1 MHAAQDRRSN
11 EEVRVPLDVLVS
23 LAHRDFDEP
32 IAADALN
39 LSRGGLSLRAP
50 YLPEIGARLACR
62 FECPP
67 LGAPLEAEGEVV
79 WAADTGAQAGEFG
92 VRFIALDA
100 EAEAAI
106 RALVGDAAG
115 SVAPATDEATAT
127 ARLFLDGV
135 PTPIVARVTH
145 SVEDLVTVEQ
155 ELPFLSL
162 DRGLSLRDA
171 RGVSRRGRI
180 GSVDL
185 QLCRDMPK
193 LVMQVVFDEDAA
205 PAAAT
210 RPQTLP
216 GDDRTEPDLVAPSL
230 EHGLY
235 ADDEAERAAIRRSSA
250 GALAAVNATDD
261 DADVAEELA
270 APVVSRAK
278 PAREVTQLIR
288 TEAAARTAPIDAA
301 SIAQIDAEAAQ
312 ADAEVARVETKARH
326 AETKAK
332 RAPETAERTAK
343 KTERVA
349 GATAD
354 TDAKTVSAHDVAN
367 DAAPATGPTGLALVL
382 ARVMPLVATSR
393 AAASA
398 LWEKLRPALL
408 AALTRARAALAA
420 FAAYLGP
427 ASRAAMA
434 RGTAL
439 LGRFV
444 TLARAR
450 LSARAASDA
459 AAANAQK
466 PRRTTSPPPAAATA
480 SDWRSRKTAEATPA
494 PAPTRRP
501 IGRYVVL
508 AGAIGGALALGS
520 YAFSGDD
527 AETLTVPPVPGAAT
541 PATTSAIVPA
551 PATATP
557 VAATPNSLAGNP
569 AAMPAP
575 LGASMPPATPTNAP
589 MATAPAGP
597 VPTPAALAA
606 PSYVAGSL
614 PPPTY
619 PTLQPTAR
627 PAAAPAA
634 LPTASPYAVDVRGE
648 NVAGHDP
655 TLRTPTAPG
664 VTPAP
669 TAAATTPVPTTS
681 GAREFGD
688 ATVSRPQNFTLR
700 MSREVAGISGRR
712 DPAGFDLRIDG
723 ALTLDRAAPIAAS
736 HPAVATA
743 VIINRGDHADLAI
756 RFREG
761 MAPAYRVTARGAA
774 IEIAIARR

>member
-11 EEVRVPLDVLVS
+11 DEVRVPLDVLVS

-32 IAADALN
+32 FAADALN
-39 LSRGGLSLRAP
+39 LSRGGLSLRAG

-100 EAEAAI
+100 QAEEAI
-106 RALVGDAAG
+106 RALVGDAG
-115 SVAPATDEATAT
+115 SIASAAAAESPAM

-162 DRGLSLRDA
+162 DRGLSLRDPQ
-171 RGVSRRGRI
+171 GISRRGRI

-185 QLCRDMPK
+185 QLCGDMPK
-193 LVMQVVFDEDAA
+193 LVMQVVFDEPAA
-205 PAAAT
+205 PAVAT
-210 RPQTLP
+210 RPHTTP

-250 GALAAVNATDD
+250 GALAAPTDED
-261 DADVAEELA
+261 DDVAEELA
-270 APVVSRAK
+270 APVAPQAK
-278 PAREVTQLIR
+278 SPREATQVIR
-288 TEAAARTAPIDAA
+288 TEAAVAARPAPMNAA
-301 SIAQIDAEAAQ
+301 SIAALDAEFGQTDAQ
-312 ADAEVARVETKARH
+312 AE
-326 AETKAK
+326 
-332 RAPETAERTAK
+332 RAPRKAARAAEKTAAANATPTA
-343 KTERVA
+343 
-349 GATAD
+349 
-354 TDAKTVSAHDVAN
+354 VSA
-367 DAAPATGPTGLALVL
+367 AAPSSAGLALVF
-382 ARVMPLVATSR
+382 ARVMPLVARSR
-393 AAASA
+393 AAAVT

-408 AALTRARAALAA
+408 AALARSRAALAA
-420 FAAYLGP
+420 FAAHVGP
-427 ASRAAMA
+427 ASRAALG
-434 RGTAL
+434 RGSAFA
-439 LGRFV
+439 GRFV
-444 TLARAR
+444 TLVRAR
-450 LSARAASDA
+450 LSARAATEANA
-459 AAANAQK
+459 AQAQK
-466 PRRTTSPPPAAATA
+466 PRRTTAAPPAATVAG
-480 SDWRSRKTAEATPA
+480 DWRTRKATEATPA
-494 PAPTRRP
+494 PAPVRRP

-508 AGAIGGALALGS
+508 AGAIAGALALGS

-527 AETLTVPPVPGAAT
+527 AETLDVPTIPGATNTAAPAPGAT
-541 PATTSAIVPA
+541 PTAPTATTATTAMPA
-551 PATATP
+551 VAMPA
-557 VAATPNSLAGNP
+557 
-569 AAMPAP
+569 AAMPTAAP
-575 LGASMPPATPTNAP
+575 TQPAALPP
-589 MATAPAGP
+589 TAPITAPVGP
-597 VPTPAALAA
+597 VPTPAALPA

-619 PTLQPTAR
+619 PTLQPAAR
-627 PAAAPAA
+627 PTAPPTA
-634 LPTASPYAVDVRGE
+634 LPNASPYAVDVRGE
-648 NVAGHDP
+648 TVAGHDP
-655 TLRTPTAPG
+655 TLRAPTAPG
-664 VTPAP
+664 M
-669 TAAATTPVPTTS
+669 AAAPAAAAGAPLPANS

-688 ATVSRPQNFTLR
+688 ATVSRPQTFTLR

-743 VIINRGDHADLAI
+743 IIINRGDHADLAV

-761 MAPAYRVTARGAA
+761 MAPAYRVVVRGAA